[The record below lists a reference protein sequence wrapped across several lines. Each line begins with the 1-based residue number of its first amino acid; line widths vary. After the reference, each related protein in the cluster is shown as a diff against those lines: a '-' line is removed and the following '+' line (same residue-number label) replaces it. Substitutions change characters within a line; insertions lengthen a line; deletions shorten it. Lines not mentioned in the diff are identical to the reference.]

1 MAEKKVYKMMPK
13 KSDYVVTIEREVIQ
27 QEKWLIKNET
37 RKDAIWFAE
46 NMNQSKLYDC
56 TLIEEKEDA
65 EDFETMSVKKVVF
78 TKRTDFKGLKED
90 KYFWKEI
97 E

>member
-37 RKDAIWFAE
+37 RKDAIWIAE
-46 NMNQSKLYDC
+46 NMNQSKLYDVGFC
-56 TLIEEKEDA
+56 RRSIPRAPKRRGWN
-65 EDFETMSVKKVVF
+65 DF
-78 TKRTDFKGLKED
+78 
-90 KYFWKEI
+90 
-97 E
+97 